1 MNSKRF
7 WHCPTWRTIIERH
20 EWWESYNPPNFPD
33 HWTKRKW
40 RSIWHLHRKAIRTLD
55 HDNKIEALWQERKEE
70 EEKIAKEDFKRTQ
83 ELIAQI
89 DGQEVIVVVKVGE
102 KGQLFESITT
112 QKISEKIKELGFEVK
127 AEQVELKQPIKE
139 LGEFPIKVK
148 FEHNL
153 EAEIKVIIT
162 TE

>member
-1 MNSKRF
+1 MK
-7 WHCPTWRTIIERH
+7 IILLKDIDKLGKKHQVKEVADGYAR
-20 EWWESYNPPNFPD
+20 NFLIP
-33 HWTKRKW
+33 KG
-40 RSIWHLHRKAIRTLD
+40 LA
-55 HDNKIEALWQERKEE
+55 KIATSQGLKLLEEERKKQ
-70 EEKIAKEDFKRTQ
+70 EKIAKEDFKRTQ